1 MPPSSTK
8 RAHIHEN
15 YFAYSPPPPDQ
26 DWDITV
32 QALDAAIDTIWDWV
46 TNRESQITIALPEP
60 FRGRTNRAQKYL
72 LLCLMAEVETDGLIT
87 IGPPLPSEVP

>member
-46 TNRESQITIALPEP
+46 TNR
-60 FRGRTNRAQKYL
+60 
-72 LLCLMAEVETDGLIT
+72 
-87 IGPPLPSEVP
+87 